1 MGKFKDAEI
10 DKLFEGVNLD
20 DLLTLG
26 EVMGLLNEGT
36 VREVEAVPEGQRY
49 LPDWQVHYQEERTN
63 QTG

>member
-10 DKLFEGVNLD
+10 DKLFEGVDLK
-20 DLLTLG
+20 DLLTLN

-36 VREVEAVPEGQRY
+36 VREVEAVSEGQRY
-49 LPDWQVHYQEERTN
+49 LFDWQVHCQENRTD